1 MAEECHIEPVPSLK
15 ETLGATDVLVYVVEP
30 LLYDV
35 FSCHIRV
42 VFMISVQKIRKVFE
56 LLGE

>member
-15 ETLGATDVLVYVVEP
+15 ETLGGTDVLVYVVEP

-42 VFMISVQKIRKVFE
+42 VFMISVQR
-56 LLGE
+56 

>member
-1 MAEECHIEPVPSLK
+1 MHIEPVPSLK
-15 ETLGATDVLVYVVEP
+15 ETLGGTDVIVYVVEP

-42 VFMISVQKIRKVFE
+42 VFMISVQR
-56 LLGE
+56 